1 MEENQTSSHQFQFPK
16 GFASS
21 KFLGEIKF
29 SAETPVVAVER
40 GKLTVPCFI
49 QQADGGY
56 YYIPV
61 TINYVGQS
69 LDYAKCLLQC
79 YAELRK
85 HFYGDALFQREL
97 EDDDLLNQHITAVKL
112 AFPKPNASVVK
123 VYSKYKI
130 QLACEKLKVEGVE
143 NVYLAVEQAIK
154 NAGKWSS
161 WSNIIDI
168 RSDNPELLAV
178 LPLIKQAFPTVDV
191 EAVLADCLA

>member
-29 SAETPVVAVER
+29 SAEMPVVSVER

-49 QQADGGY
+49 QQADCGY

-69 LDYAKCLLQC
+69 LDYTKCLLQC

-85 HFYGDALFQREL
+85 HFYSDALFQREL

-112 AFPKPNASVVK
+112 AFPKPNADVVK

-130 QLACEKLKVEGVE
+130 QQACEKLHVDGID

-154 NAGKWSS
+154 DAGKWSS
-161 WSNIIDI
+161 WQNIINI

-178 LPLIKQAFPTVDV
+178 LPMIKAAFPTVDV
-191 EAVLADCLA
+191 DELLSDCLA